1 MVWQGNRVTRSPA
14 TYVPRHTAHTGL
26 APLSSAA
33 AAAGVVVAAGADDV
47 VVAVVPVSVLLA
59 AGAPRLLLTS
69 VVAPAEEARLAAGAA
84 GGSVDCAGAPAAAGW
99 SPSSPSS
106 SCADQE
112 NSSKP
117 VIMSS
122 EAARTAGKPVSP
134 FGRLVLRSG
143 SEFAVVSFLG
153 GGAGDTSTYSSTN
166 QNRANTQSWRPPM
179 TNKVPPRRRY
189 SCELQPGQVCS
200 IAKGRREVAG
210 TGAGLRRHSSM
221 LT

>member
-1 MVWQGNRVTRSPA
+1 MCLVWQGNRVTRSPA

-47 VVAVVPVSVLLA
+47 VVAVVPVCVRLA

-69 VVAPAEEARLAAGAA
+69 VAPAEEARLATGAA
-84 GGSVDCAGAPAAAGW
+84 VGSVDCAGAPAAAGW
-99 SPSSPSS
+99 SPSPPSS

-143 SEFAVVSFLG
+143 E
-153 GGAGDTSTYSSTN
+153 
-166 QNRANTQSWRPPM
+166 
-179 TNKVPPRRRY
+179 
-189 SCELQPGQVCS
+189 
-200 IAKGRREVAG
+200 
-210 TGAGLRRHSSM
+210 
-221 LT
+221 